1 MFLKIGNHIA
11 IFLLLCHLYRLLRI
25 LLVEDETDL
34 MELYR
39 DGLGGAGHEVD
50 GFTDPLKAYS
60 HFQENTDRYD
70 AVISDVRMEGMSG
83 IQLAIKLKGINKNVK
98 IFLMSA
104 FEFTDKNNSDIK
116 EIELKDFLQKPFHMQ
131 QLLSM
136 VEKHIGQK
144 SIRNSP
150 K

>member
-11 IFLLLCHLYRLLRI
+11 IFLLLCHLYRLSRI

-39 DGLGGAGHEVD
+39 DVLSGAGHEVD